1 MEVVNKCS
9 IEVRCCQSDSMP
21 TFFLKVETSG
31 KVAKSAGEL
40 SNIQR
45 QDIKDARKGAG
56 RYKLAEDESHSSEG
70 GRGAKTQNFPG
81 SSFLR
86 AKTFQTKCA
95 KPFLKTRLKS
105 VFLPL

>member
-1 MEVVNKCS
+1 MLSEW
-9 IEVRCCQSDSMP
+9 QHAD
-21 TFFLKVETSG
+21 FFLKVETSG

-70 GRGAKTQNFPG
+70 GGGINQARKTNAHLQSRGLVQKII
-81 SSFLR
+81 
-86 AKTFQTKCA
+86 
-95 KPFLKTRLKS
+95 
-105 VFLPL
+105 

>member
-1 MEVVNKCS
+1 M
-9 IEVRCCQSDSMP
+9 
-21 TFFLKVETSG
+21 KVETSG

-70 GRGAKTQNFPG
+70 GGG
-81 SSFLR
+81 D
-86 AKTFQTKCA
+86 
-95 KPFLKTRLKS
+95 
-105 VFLPL
+105 

>member
-1 MEVVNKCS
+1 
-9 IEVRCCQSDSMP
+9 MP
-21 TFFLKVETSG
+21 TFLLKFETSG

-70 GRGAKTQNFPG
+70 GGG
-81 SSFLR
+81 D
-86 AKTFQTKCA
+86 
-95 KPFLKTRLKS
+95 
-105 VFLPL
+105 

>member
-1 MEVVNKCS
+1 
-9 IEVRCCQSDSMP
+9 MP

-70 GRGAKTQNFPG
+70 GGGINQARKTNVH
-81 SSFLR
+81 
-86 AKTFQTKCA
+86 FQSMGLVQKIT
-95 KPFLKTRLKS
+95 
-105 VFLPL
+105 

>member
-1 MEVVNKCS
+1 
-9 IEVRCCQSDSMP
+9 MP

-45 QDIKDARKGAG
+45 QDIKDARKGAV

-70 GRGAKTQNFPG
+70 GGGINQARKTNAYMKRILHFKNITFNSFIIG
-81 SSFLR
+81 SKL
-86 AKTFQTKCA
+86 TFI
-95 KPFLKTRLKS
+95 RS
-105 VFLPL
+105 SGR